1 MPRNVYKKNSL
12 TSLRSLKQNLSNR
25 TSMFNR
31 QQFLIVPYC
40 RAKKLYVDDISYTNE
55 SLFLRKL
62 LQQCKEILFFNFLN
76 VLGCKEELHVLL
88 SCLLSIIRHTFPS
101 IIGAKTVVFRLSLD
115 GSSLQKD
122 TQPWKLLSYSVLT
135 TYCSCT

>member
-31 QQFLIVPYC
+31 QQFLIVPY
-40 RAKKLYVDDISYTNE
+40 VDDISYTNE
-55 SLFLRKL
+55 LLFLRKL
-62 LQQCKEILFFNFLN
+62 LQQCKEIIFFNFLN